1 MADIKTVD
9 ETNKILTIKSAARLD
24 LLITFKE
31 QLLEVKTAVT
41 GLPVKLVAIRR
52 PNRP

>member
-9 ETNKILTIKSAARLD
+9 ETHKILTIKSAARLE

-31 QLLEVKTAVT
+31 QLLEVKTAYRFA
-41 GLPVKLVAIRR
+41 VKLVAMRR